1 MLFGATPFA
10 TTTFAGVG
18 AQSAIAIIA
27 GNRLNISLGTATA
40 GPKTSVEIPN
50 GNRLNLAIG
59 SVSVVSWQKVDPNA
73 TGNWIEINPL
83 NP

>member
-18 AQSAIAIIA
+18 AQSVIAVIA
-27 GNRLNISLGTATA
+27 GNRLNISIGAAVA
-40 GPKTSVEIPN
+40 GPKTTAEVPN
-50 GNRLNLAIG
+50 GSRLNLAIG
-59 SVSVVSWQKVDPNA
+59 SVSVVSWRKVDPNA